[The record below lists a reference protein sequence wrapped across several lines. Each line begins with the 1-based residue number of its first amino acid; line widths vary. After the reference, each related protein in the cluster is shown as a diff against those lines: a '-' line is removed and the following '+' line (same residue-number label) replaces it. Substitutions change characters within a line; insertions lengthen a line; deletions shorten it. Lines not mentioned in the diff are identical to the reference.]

1 MGMPDGVFT
10 AGQIGAALQRS
21 KRSVLESLGSIPPS
35 RTTIVH
41 GNEARAW
48 SKAALPQSILK
59 ALEEIA
65 SRRKTSVD
73 ALLASP
79 PPFWRPRYL
88 LSQLCEGAID
98 RASLLQ
104 RALGPAL
111 ARLNDVDLT
120 SAEFERLGVEDYR
133 RVLGHSISTRHWRR
147 LFRRTVDRDGGAENW
162 GRLEIY
168 LDESPA
174 RKPELRRRTQFTPT
188 ALRPLQELISSF
200 ANPAEPTDIEKDCLW
215 IYAFEHYERETEHT
229 GKSRAVKR
237 ATLKFLFEN
246 TFFLGKSE
254 KGIKLQFNRKLRR
267 WIAGGR
273 IPAAIADAR
282 RKNPGRPAPKFSE
295 KEEHALIAK
304 SLRSG
309 GGLAQA
315 WRDARE
321 KGFLDTRVSQHYTAT
336 PASKS
341 YVPGRIRKLIAN
353 KVKMLRDHHHGPR
366 KARLNS
372 AYINRDPSTFNSGD
386 WFQAD
391 DCTLPNYYYTES
403 DEGFRLV
410 RGQFLAMCD
419 CRTTFILGY
428 VLIPQR
434 NYTAHHIRNLTTI
447 VADSYGLPRRGFYYE
462 NGMWRTA
469 RLLHG
474 RRDEINWHETEM
486 GLRGLGL
493 QFCHAK
499 LPRGK
504 VIERVFGLLQNHLE
518 SVPGYAGRDERH
530 DKFERVQEQLS
541 LVRRGKA
548 QPEDFFLSEPEYL
561 KRLETIVRIYNE
573 ERQEG
578 KYCPG
583 LSPREALEKFH
594 GEEPR
599 IRLGTSSRHLLASHK
614 MRVRSGRNGIS
625 FRFGREQFTYKS
637 KETGALRG
645 EELIVWFNVENP
657 STISVTNLKEDPRT
671 LFTVE
676 REISVPGMDAP
687 TEVIEAALAQNEA
700 HEAYRKG
707 LYRAVSQN
715 FSTGFAGRMF
725 RQNLI
730 DHKTAELGN
739 AMREQQAEIKRQK
752 SEKKKRAAAIERK
765 AARLGIPP
773 GVMSRRPGAEEGVE
787 QMTAAMRRL
796 GLLEEKRAGECER
809 DE

>member
-1 MGMPDGVFT
+1 MSGSGLKIIAGPSVTAYQRGIGVGSFDVLWSVT
-10 AGQIGAALQRS
+10 AARRIGGDW
-21 KRSVLESLGSIPPS
+21 K
-35 RTTIVH
+35 
-41 GNEARAW
+41 
-48 SKAALPQSILK
+48 
-59 ALEEIA
+59 
-65 SRRKTSVD
+65 
-73 ALLASP
+73 
-79 PPFWRPRYL
+79 F
-88 LSQLCEGAID
+88 
-98 RASLLQ
+98 
-104 RALGPAL
+104 
-111 ARLNDVDLT
+111 
-120 SAEFERLGVEDYR
+120 
-133 RVLGHSISTRHWRR
+133 ISTNRR
-147 LFRRTVDRDGGAENW
+147 RR
-162 GRLEIY
+162 
-168 LDESPA
+168 
-174 RKPELRRRTQFTPT
+174 PELTKRAPFTPT

-200 ANPAEPTDIEKDCLW
+200 QNPAVPTEVEKDCLW
-215 IYAFEHYERETEHT
+215 IYAFEHYEREAERS
-229 GKSRAVKR
+229 GKPKAVKR
-237 ATLKFLFEN
+237 ATLRFLREN
-246 TFFLGKSE
+246 ASFLGKSE
-254 KGIKLQFNRKLRR
+254 KGIKLQLERKLRR
-267 WIAGGR
+267 WIVGGR
-273 IPAAIADAR
+273 VPAAIADAR
-282 RKNPGRPAPKFSE
+282 KQNPGRPAPKFSE
-295 KEEHALIAK
+295 EEEHAFIAK
-304 SLRSG
+304 ALRSG
-309 GGLAQA
+309 GGISQA
-315 WRDARE
+315 WRESKESGVLNA
-321 KGFLDTRVSQHYTAT
+321 RVSQRHTST

-341 YVPGRIRKLIAN
+341 YVPGRVRKLIAN
-353 KVKMLRDHHHGPR
+353 KMKMLRDHHHGPR
-366 KARLNS
+366 AARLNS
-372 AYINRDPSTFNSGD
+372 AFINRDPSTFNAGD

-391 DCTLPNYYYTES
+391 DCTLPNYYYTDS
-403 DEGFRLV
+403 KEGFQLV
-410 RGQFLAMCD
+410 RGQFLTMCD
-419 CRTTFILGY
+419 VRTTFILGY

-434 NYTAHHIRNLTTI
+434 NYTAHHIRNLTTV
-447 VADSYGLPRRGFYYE
+447 VADRYGLPRRGFYYE
-462 NGMWRTA
+462 SGMWKNA

-518 SVPGYAGRDERH
+518 SEPGYAGRDERH

-548 QPEDFFLSEPEYL
+548 EPAGFFLSEADYL
-561 KRLETIVRIYNE
+561 QRLSVIVDRYNN

-583 LSPREALEKFH
+583 LSPREAFEKFH

-599 IRLGTSSRHLLASHK
+599 IRLGASCRHLLATHK

-625 FRFGREQFTYKS
+625 FRFGKEQFTYKS

-687 TEVIEAALAQNEA
+687 PEVLEAALAQNEA

-715 FSTGFAGRMF
+715 FATGFAGRMF

-739 AMREQQAEIKRQK
+739 AMREQHAEIKRQK
-752 SEKKKRAAAIERK
+752 LEIKKRAAAIERK

-796 GLLEEKRAGECER
+796 GLLEEKKHGSER

>member
-1 MGMPDGVFT
+1 MTEDLLT
-10 AGQIGAALQRS
+10 AAQMAVALHRS
-21 KRSVLESLGSIPPS
+21 KRSVLETLERTAPS
-35 RTTIVH
+35 GMKIVR
-41 GNEARAW
+41 GNQAQAW
-48 SKAALPQSILK
+48 SKDALPQNILN

-65 SRRKTSVD
+65 SRCKTTVD
-73 ALLASP
+73 SLLASP
-79 PPFWRPRYL
+79 PPFWRPRHP
-88 LSQLCEGAID
+88 LSQLHEEAIE
-98 RASLLQ
+98 RASMLKRSL
-104 RALGPAL
+104 ASAL
-111 ARLNDVDLT
+111 ARLNEADLT
-120 SAEFERLGVEDYR
+120 SEEFERLGAQDYR
-133 RVLGHSISTRHWRR
+133 RTFGHGISTRHWRR
-147 LFRRTVDRDGGAENW
+147 LLKRTLNRDGGAKNW

-174 RKPELRRRTQFTPT
+174 RKPELRKRVSFTPT
-188 ALRPLQELISSF
+188 ALKPLQELISSF
-200 ANPAEPTDIEKDCLW
+200 ENPASPTELEKDCLW
-215 IYAFEHYERETEHT
+215 IYAFEHYERENERC
-229 GKSRAVKR
+229 GKPQAIKR
-237 ATLKFLFEN
+237 STLKFLFEN
-246 TFFLGKSE
+246 ASFLGKSE
-254 KGIKLQFNRKLRR
+254 KGIKLQFDRKLKR

-273 IPAAIADAR
+273 IPAAIADVR

-295 KEEHALIAK
+295 EEEHALIAK

-309 GGLAQA
+309 GGVAQA
-315 WRDARE
+315 WRESRD
-321 KGFLDTRVSQHYTAT
+321 KGLFDTRVLQHYTST
-336 PASKS
+336 PATKS
-341 YVPGRIRKLIAN
+341 YVPSRIRKLITN
-353 KVKMLRDHHHGPR
+353 KLKMLRDHHHGPR
-366 KARLNS
+366 RAKLNG
-372 AYINRDPSTFNSGD
+372 AFINRDPSTFNAGD

-391 DCTLPNYYYTES
+391 DCTLPNYYFTES
-403 DEGFRLV
+403 DEGFALV

-419 CRTTFILGY
+419 VCTTFILGY

-447 VADSYGLPRRGFYYE
+447 VADTYGLPRRGFYYE

-518 SVPGYAGRDERH
+518 SEPGYAGRDERH

-548 QPEDFFLSEPEYL
+548 QPEEFFLSEAEYL
-561 KRLETIVRIYNE
+561 KRLEGIVRIYNN

-583 LSPREALEKFH
+583 LSPKEAFERFH

-599 IRLGTSSRHLLASHK
+599 IRLGPSCRHLLATHK

-625 FRFGREQFTYKS
+625 FRFGKEQFTYKS
-637 KETGALRG
+637 RETGALRG

-657 STISVTNLKEDPRT
+657 SVISVINLKEDPRT

-676 REISVPGMDAP
+676 REIRVPGMDAP
-687 TEVIEAALAQNEA
+687 PEVLEAALAQNEA

-752 SEKKKRAAAIERK
+752 REKKKRAAAIERK

-796 GLLEEKRAGECER
+796 GLLEERE
-809 DE
+809 

>member
-1 MGMPDGVFT
+1 MLLFT
-10 AGQIGAALQRS
+10 GGQIAAALHRS
-21 KRSVLESLGSIPPS
+21 KRSVLESLKHTSPS
-35 RTTIVH
+35 GRKVVF
-41 GNEARAW
+41 GNEARKW
-48 SKAALPQSILK
+48 SKDALPKSIST
-59 ALEEIA
+59 ALENVA
-65 SRRKTSVD
+65 TRQKTSID
-73 ALLASP
+73 ELLASP
-79 PPFWRPRYL
+79 PPFWQPRYP
-88 LSQLCEGAID
+88 LSQLCEEAIE

-104 RALGPAL
+104 RALGPTF
-111 ARLNDVDLT
+111 ARLSDVNLASKDL
-120 SAEFERLGVEDYR
+120 EQLGIEDYR
-133 RVLGHSISTRHWRR
+133 RVFGHSISMRHWRR
-147 LFRRTVDRDGGAENW
+147 LLKRTLDRGGGVENW

-174 RKPELRRRTQFTPT
+174 RKLELRKGATFTPI
-188 ALRPLQELISSF
+188 ALKPLQELISSF
-200 ANPAEPTDIEKDCLW
+200 ANPVEPTELEKDCLW
-215 IYAFEHYERETEHT
+215 IYAFEHYERESEDT
-229 GKSRAVKR
+229 GKPRAVKR
-237 ATLKFLFEN
+237 ATLKFLCEN
-246 TFFLGKSE
+246 ASFLGKSE
-254 KGIKLQFNRKLRR
+254 KGIKLQFDRKLKR

-273 IPAAIADAR
+273 IPAAIVDAR

-295 KEEHALIAK
+295 QEEHALIAK

-309 GGLAQA
+309 GRLAQA
-315 WRDARE
+315 WRESRE
-321 KGFLDTRVSQHYTAT
+321 KGLLGARVSQHYTST
-336 PASKS
+336 PARKS

-353 KVKMLRDHHHGPR
+353 KIKILRDYHHGPR
-366 KARLNS
+366 QAKLNG
-372 AYINRDPSTFNSGD
+372 AYINRDPSTFHAGD

-391 DCTLPNYYYTES
+391 DCTLPNYYYIES
-403 DEGFRLV
+403 GEGFALV

-447 VADSYGLPRRGFYYE
+447 VADTYGLPRRGFYYE

-504 VIERVFGLLQNHLE
+504 VIERVFGLLQNQLE

-530 DKFERVQEQLS
+530 DKFELVQEQLS

-548 QPEDFFLSEPEYL
+548 QPTDFFLSEPEYL
-561 KRLETIVRIYNE
+561 KRLEAIVERYNN

-583 LSPREALEKFH
+583 VSPREAFEKFH

-599 IRLGTSSRHLLASHK
+599 IRLGRSCRHLLATHK
-614 MRVRSGRNGIS
+614 MRVRSGRNHIS
-625 FRFGREQFTYKS
+625 FRFGKEQFTYKS
-637 KETGALRG
+637 RETGALRG

-657 STISVTNLKEDPRT
+657 SVISVTNLKEDPRT

-687 TEVIEAALAQNEA
+687 PEVLEAALAQNEA

-730 DHKTAELGN
+730 DHKTAEIGE
-739 AMREQQAEIKRQK
+739 AMREQQAEMKRQK
-752 SEKKKRAAAIERK
+752 IEKKKRAAAIERK

-796 GLLEEKRAGECER
+796 GLLEERER
-809 DE
+809 GRVSDE

>member
-1 MGMPDGVFT
+1 MFT
-10 AGQIGAALQRS
+10 AAQIAAALRRP
-21 KRSVLESLGSIPPS
+21 KRSVLDSLRRTPSIG
-35 RTTIVH
+35 TKIVH

-48 SKAALPQSILK
+48 SKEALPQNILA
-59 ALEEIA
+59 ALDDVA
-65 SRRKTSVD
+65 SQRKTTVD
-73 ALLASP
+73 ALLAWP
-79 PPFWRPRYL
+79 PPFWQPRYP
-88 LSQLCEGAID
+88 LSQLCEQTIE
-98 RASLLQ
+98 RASMLKRSL
-104 RALGPAL
+104 APAL
-111 ARLNDVDLT
+111 ARLNDENITNADV
-120 SAEFERLGVEDYR
+120 ERLGLEDYR
-133 RVLGHSISTRHWRR
+133 RVFGHSISARHWRR
-147 LFRRTVDRDGGAENW
+147 LFRRTLNRDGGAENW

-174 RKPELRRRTQFTPT
+174 RKPELRKRAPYTPT
-188 ALRPLQELISSF
+188 ALLPLQDLISSF
-200 ANPAEPTDIEKDCLW
+200 AKPAEPTDLEKDCLW
-215 IYAFEHYERETEHT
+215 IHAFEHYEREAERT

-237 ATLKFLFEN
+237 TILKFLFEDAS
-246 TFFLGKSE
+246 FLGRSE
-254 KGIKLQFNRKLRR
+254 KGIKVQFDRKLKR
-267 WIAGGR
+267 WITGGR
-273 IPAAIADAR
+273 VPAAIADAR

-295 KEEHALIAK
+295 EEEHALIAK

-315 WRDARE
+315 WREFRE
-321 KGFLDTRVSQHYTAT
+321 KGLFNGGLSQHYTST
-336 PASKS
+336 PTTKS
-341 YVPGRIRKLIAN
+341 YVPGRVRKLIAN
-353 KVKMLRDHHHGPR
+353 KIKMLRDHHHGPR
-366 KARLNS
+366 QAKLNGP
-372 AYINRDPSTFNSGD
+372 YINRDPSTFNAGD

-403 DEGFRLV
+403 DEGFQLV

-419 CRTTFILGY
+419 VRTTFILGY

-434 NYTAHHIRNLTTI
+434 NYTAHHIRNLTTV
-447 VADSYGLPRRGFYYE
+447 VADRYGLPRRGFYYE
-462 NGMWRTA
+462 NGMWKNA

-474 RRDEINWHETEM
+474 RRDEIDWFQTEM

-518 SVPGYAGRDERH
+518 SEPGYAGRDERH
-530 DKFERVQEQLS
+530 DKFERVQEQIS

-548 QPEDFFLSEPEYL
+548 PPEDFFLSEPEYL
-561 KRLETIVRIYNE
+561 KRLERIVRIYNE

-583 LSPREALEKFH
+583 LSPREAFEKFH

-599 IRLGTSSRHLLASHK
+599 IRLGPSCRHLLATHK

-657 STISVTNLKEDPRT
+657 SAISVTNLKEDPRT

-676 REISVPGMDAP
+676 REIKVPGMDAP
-687 TEVIEAALAQNEA
+687 PDVLEAALAQNEA

-730 DHKTAELGN
+730 DHKTAELGE
-739 AMREQQAEIKRQK
+739 AMREKQAEIKRAK
-752 SEKKKRAAAIERK
+752 LEKKKRAAAIERK

-773 GVMSRRPGAEEGVE
+773 GVMSRRPDAEEGVE
-787 QMTAAMRRL
+787 EMTAAMRRL
-796 GLLEEKRAGECER
+796 GLLEEKEQGR

>member
-1 MGMPDGVFT
+1 MPQYPVR
-10 AGQIGAALQRS
+10 QL
-21 KRSVLESLGSIPPS
+21 
-35 RTTIVH
+35 TT
-41 GNEARAW
+41 EAV
-48 SKAALPQSILK
+48 
-59 ALEEIA
+59 E
-65 SRRKTSVD
+65 
-73 ALLASP
+73 
-79 PPFWRPRYL
+79 
-88 LSQLCEGAID
+88 

-104 RALGPAL
+104 RALIPAL
-111 ARLNDVDLT
+111 ARMGDSGLGK
-120 SAEFERLGVEDYR
+120 AEFERLGVEDYR
-133 RVLGHSISTRHWRR
+133 KTFGHTISTRHWRR
-147 LFRRTVDRDGGAENW
+147 LFKRTLDRDGGTKNCT
-162 GRLEIY
+162 RLEIY

-174 RKPELRRRTQFTPT
+174 RRPEFRKRNFYVSVSLQ
-188 ALRPLQELISSF
+188 PLQQLISSF
-200 ANPAEPTDIEKDCLW
+200 ANPVDPTVVEKDCLW
-215 IYAFEHYERETEHT
+215 IYAFEHFERETERF
-229 GKSRAVKR
+229 GKPRAVKR
-237 ATLKFLFEN
+237 ATLKFLSESAA
-246 TFFLGKSE
+246 FLGKSE
-254 KGIKLQFNRKLRR
+254 KGIKLQFDRKLKR
-267 WIAGGR
+267 WITGGR
-273 IPAAIADAR
+273 IPAAITDAR
-282 RKNPGRPAPKFSE
+282 RKNPGRPTPKFSE
-295 KEEHALIAK
+295 EEEHALIAK

-315 WRDARE
+315 WRESRE
-321 KGFLDTRVSQHYTAT
+321 KGLFNTRVSQHYTVT

-341 YVPGRIRKLIAN
+341 YVPGRIRKLITN
-353 KVKMLRDHHHGPR
+353 KMKLLRDHHHGPR
-366 KARLNS
+366 TAKLNG
-372 AYINRDPSTFNSGD
+372 AYINRDPSTFNAGD

-403 DEGFRLV
+403 DEGFQLV

-419 CRTTFILGY
+419 VRTTFILGY

-474 RRDEINWHETEM
+474 RRDQINWHETEM

-530 DKFERVQEQLS
+530 DKFERVQEQIS

-548 QPEDFFLSEPEYL
+548 QPGDSFLSEAEYL
-561 KRLETIVRIYNE
+561 KRLEAIVRIYNNQ
-573 ERQEG
+573 RQEG

-583 LSPREALEKFH
+583 LSPREAFEKFH

-599 IRLGTSSRHLLASHK
+599 IRLGASSRHLLASHK

-625 FRFGREQFTYKS
+625 FRFGREQFTYKN

-645 EELIVWFNVENP
+645 EELIIWFNVENP
-657 STISVTNLKEDPRT
+657 SVISVTNLKEDPRT

-687 TEVIEAALAQNEA
+687 REVLEAALAQNEA

-707 LYRAVSQN
+707 LYRAEPHRS
-715 FSTGFAGRMF
+715 
-725 RQNLI
+725 
-730 DHKTAELGN
+730 
-739 AMREQQAEIKRQK
+739 
-752 SEKKKRAAAIERK
+752 
-765 AARLGIPP
+765 
-773 GVMSRRPGAEEGVE
+773 
-787 QMTAAMRRL
+787 
-796 GLLEEKRAGECER
+796 
-809 DE
+809 

>member
-1 MGMPDGVFT
+1 MIKNVFT
-10 AGQIGAALQRS
+10 AAEIAAALRRP
-21 KRSVLESLGSIPPS
+21 KRSVLESLR
-35 RTTIVH
+35 RTPLSETKIVH

-48 SKAALPQSILK
+48 SKDALPQNILA

-65 SRRKTSVD
+65 LRRKTSVD
-73 ALLASP
+73 ALLSSP
-79 PPFWRPRYL
+79 PPFWRPRYP
-88 LSQLCEGAID
+88 LSHLCDEAIG

-104 RALGPAL
+104 HALGPVL
-111 ARLNDVDLT
+111 ARMNDVDLT
-120 SAEFERLGVEDYR
+120 IAEFEQLGVEDYR
-133 RVLGHSISTRHWRR
+133 RAFGHNVSTRHWRR
-147 LFRRTVDRDGGAENW
+147 LFRRTLDRDGGAENW

-174 RKPELRRRTQFTPT
+174 RKPELRKRAPFTP
-188 ALRPLQELISSF
+188 AAFRPLQELISSF
-200 ANPAEPTDIEKDCLW
+200 GNPACPTELERSCLW
-215 IYAFEHYERETEHT
+215 IYAFEHFERETEHT
-229 GKSRAVKR
+229 GKPKTIKR
-237 ATLKFLFEN
+237 VTLKFLYEN
-246 TFFLGKSE
+246 ACFLGKSE
-254 KGIKLQFNRKLRR
+254 KGIKLQFDRKLKR
-267 WIAGGR
+267 WINGGR
-273 IPAAIADAR
+273 VPAAIADAR
-282 RKNPGRPAPKFSE
+282 RKNPGRPAPKLSE
-295 KEEHALIAK
+295 DEEHALIAK
-304 SLRSG
+304 ALRCG
-309 GGLAQA
+309 GGMTQA
-315 WRDARE
+315 WRESRHS
-321 KGFLDTRVSQHYTAT
+321 GVFNSRISQQYTST

-341 YVPGRIRKLIAN
+341 YVPGRIRKLIRA
-353 KVKMLRDHHHGPR
+353 KMKMLSDQHHGPR
-366 KARLNS
+366 RAKLNG
-372 AYINRDPSTFNSGD
+372 AYINRDPSTYNSGD

-403 DEGFRLV
+403 DEGFALV

-419 CRTTFILGY
+419 VRTTFILGY
-428 VLIPQR
+428 VLIPER

-447 VADSYGLPRRGFYYE
+447 VADTYGLPRRGFYYE

-474 RRDEINWHETEM
+474 RRDEINWFQTEM

-518 SVPGYAGRDERH
+518 SEPGYAGRDERR
-530 DKFERVQEQLS
+530 DKFERIQEQLS

-548 QPEDFFLSEPEYL
+548 EPADFFLSEAEYL
-561 KRLETIVRIYNE
+561 QRLSLIVDRYNN

-583 LSPREALEKFH
+583 LSPREAFEKFH

-599 IRLGTSSRHLLASHK
+599 IRLGPSCRHLLATHK

-637 KETGALRG
+637 QETGALRG

-657 STISVTNLKEDPRT
+657 STISVTNLKEDPCT

-676 REISVPGMDAP
+676 REIKVPGMDAP
-687 TEVIEAALAQNEA
+687 PEVLEAALAQNEA

-739 AMREQQAEIKRQK
+739 AMREQHAEIKRQK
-752 SEKKKRAAAIERK
+752 VEKKKRAAAIER
-765 AARLGIPP
+765 
-773 GVMSRRPGAEEGVE
+773 
-787 QMTAAMRRL
+787 
-796 GLLEEKRAGECER
+796 RA
-809 DE
+809 

>member
-1 MGMPDGVFT
+1 M
-10 AGQIGAALQRS
+10 
-21 KRSVLESLGSIPPS
+21 
-35 RTTIVH
+35 
-41 GNEARAW
+41 
-48 SKAALPQSILK
+48 
-59 ALEEIA
+59 
-65 SRRKTSVD
+65 
-73 ALLASP
+73 
-79 PPFWRPRYL
+79 
-88 LSQLCEGAID
+88 
-98 RASLLQ
+98 
-104 RALGPAL
+104 
-111 ARLNDVDLT
+111 
-120 SAEFERLGVEDYR
+120 
-133 RVLGHSISTRHWRR
+133 
-147 LFRRTVDRDGGAENW
+147 
-162 GRLEIY
+162 
-168 LDESPA
+168 
-174 RKPELRRRTQFTPT
+174 
-188 ALRPLQELISSF
+188 
-200 ANPAEPTDIEKDCLW
+200 
-215 IYAFEHYERETEHT
+215 
-229 GKSRAVKR
+229 
-237 ATLKFLFEN
+237 
-246 TFFLGKSE
+246 
-254 KGIKLQFNRKLRR
+254 
-267 WIAGGR
+267 
-273 IPAAIADAR
+273 
-282 RKNPGRPAPKFSE
+282 
-295 KEEHALIAK
+295 
-304 SLRSG
+304 
-309 GGLAQA
+309 
-315 WRDARE
+315 
-321 KGFLDTRVSQHYTAT
+321 
-336 PASKS
+336 
-341 YVPGRIRKLIAN
+341 PGRIRKLIAN
-353 KVKMLRDHHHGPR
+353 KVKILRDHHHGPR
-366 KARLNS
+366 RAKLNG
-372 AYINRDPSTFNSGD
+372 AYINRDPSTFHSGD

-403 DEGFRLV
+403 DEGFQLV

-419 CRTTFILGY
+419 VRTTFILGY

-434 NYTAHHIRNLTTI
+434 NYTAHHIRNLTTV
-447 VADSYGLPRRGFYYE
+447 VADRYGLPRRGFYYE
-462 NGMWRTA
+462 NGMWKTA

-474 RRDEINWHETEM
+474 RRDEIDWFQTEM

-548 QPEDFFLSEPEYL
+548 QPEDFFLSEAEYL
-561 KRLETIVRIYNE
+561 QRLGVIVDRYNN

-583 LSPREALEKFH
+583 LSPKEAFEKFH

-599 IRLGTSSRHLLASHK
+599 VRLGPSSRHLLATHK

-625 FRFGREQFTYKS
+625 FRFGKEQFTYKS
-637 KETGALRG
+637 FETGKLRG

-657 STISVTNLKEDPRT
+657 CVISVTNLSEDPHT

-676 REISVPGMDAP
+676 REIKVPGMDAP
-687 TEVIEAALAQNEA
+687 PEVLEAALAQNEA

-765 AARLGIPP
+765 AARLGIPA

-796 GLLEEKRAGECER
+796 GLLEEKEQGSET

>member
-1 MGMPDGVFT
+1 MPEEVFT
-10 AGQIGAALQRS
+10 AAQIAAALQRS
-21 KRSVLESLGSIPPS
+21 KRSILDSLRRTPPS
-35 RTTIVH
+35 ETKMVH
-41 GNEARAW
+41 GNESRAW
-48 SKAALPQSILK
+48 SKEALPQSIGTT
-59 ALEEIA
+59 LEEVA

-73 ALLASP
+73 ALLGSP
-79 PPFWRPRYL
+79 PPFWRPRYPL
-88 LSQLCEGAID
+88 SELSQESIG
-98 RASLLQ
+98 RASMLK
-104 RALGPAL
+104 RALAPAF
-111 ARLNDVDLT
+111 ARFNSIDVT
-120 SAEFERLGVEDYR
+120 GEEFERLGVEDYR
-133 RVLGHSISTRHWRR
+133 RTFGHSISSRHWRR
-147 LFRRTVDRDGGAENW
+147 LLRRTIDRDGGAENW

-174 RKPELRRRTQFTPT
+174 RRPELRKPAPFTP
-188 ALRPLQELISSF
+188 AAFRPLQELISSF
-200 ANPAEPTDIEKDCLW
+200 ANPVEPTELERSCLW
-215 IYAFEHYERETEHT
+215 IYAFEHYERETERL

-246 TFFLGKSE
+246 ASFLGKSE
-254 KGIKLQFNRKLRR
+254 KGIKLQFDRKLKR
-267 WIAGGR
+267 WINGGR
-273 IPAAIADAR
+273 VPADIADAR

-295 KEEHALIAK
+295 EEEHALIAK
-304 SLRSG
+304 SLGSG

-315 WRDARE
+315 WRESRDTGVVNAR
-321 KGFLDTRVSQHYTAT
+321 VAQHYTAT
-336 PASKS
+336 PSSKS
-341 YVPGRIRKLIAN
+341 YVPHRIRELITN
-353 KVKMLRDHHHGPR
+353 KFKMLRDHHRGPR
-366 KARLNS
+366 RAKLNG
-372 AYINRDPSTFNSGD
+372 AFINRDPSTFNAGD

-403 DEGFRLV
+403 DEGFALV

-419 CRTTFILGY
+419 VRTTFILGY

-434 NYTAHHIRNLTTI
+434 NYTAHHIRNLTTV
-447 VADSYGLPRRGFYYE
+447 VADRYGLPRRGFYYE
-462 NGMWRTA
+462 NGMWRNA

-474 RRDEINWHETEM
+474 RRDEINWHQTEM

-518 SVPGYAGRDERH
+518 SEPGYAGRDERH

-548 QPEDFFLSEPEYL
+548 QPEDFFLSEAEYL
-561 KRLETIVRIYNE
+561 KRLEAIVRIYNE

-583 LSPREALEKFH
+583 LSPREAFEKFH

-599 IRLGTSSRHLLASHK
+599 IRLGRSCRHLLATHK

-625 FRFGREQFTYKS
+625 FRFGREQFSYKS
-637 KETGALRG
+637 RETGALRG

-657 STISVTNLKEDPRT
+657 SVISVTNLKEDPRT

-687 TEVIEAALAQNEA
+687 PEVLEAALAQNEA

-730 DHKTAELGN
+730 DHKTAEIGN
-739 AMREQQAEIKRQK
+739 AMREQHAEIKRQK
-752 SEKKKRAAAIERK
+752 IEKKKRAAAIERK
-765 AARLGIPP
+765 AARLGIPA

-787 QMTAAMRRL
+787 QMTTAMRNL
-796 GLLEEKRAGECER
+796 GLLEAEKGTTQHEAE
-809 DE
+809 

>member
-1 MGMPDGVFT
+1 
-10 AGQIGAALQRS
+10 
-21 KRSVLESLGSIPPS
+21 VLEALERTAPS
-35 RTTIVH
+35 GTKIVH

-48 SKAALPQSILK
+48 SKDALPQNILT
-59 ALEEIA
+59 ALEDA
-65 SRRKTSVD
+65 AVRRKTTVD
-73 ALLASP
+73 ELLASP
-79 PPFWRPRYL
+79 PPFWRPAYPPN
-88 LSQLCEGAID
+88 QLCEEAIK
-98 RASLLQ
+98 RASTLT
-104 RALGPAL
+104 RALASAL
-111 ARLNDVDLT
+111 ARLNDANLT
-120 SAEFERLGVEDYR
+120 GAEFEQLGVEDYR
-133 RVLGHSISTRHWRR
+133 RTFGHSISVRHWRR
-147 LFRRTVDRDGGAENW
+147 LVRRTLDRDGGAENW

-174 RKPELRRRTQFTPT
+174 RKPELRKPAPFTPM
-188 ALRPLQELISSF
+188 ALQPLQKLISSF
-200 ANPAEPTDIEKDCLW
+200 ENPASPTELEKDCLW
-215 IYAFEHYERETEHT
+215 IYAFEHYERELERT
-229 GKSRAVKR
+229 GKPTAVKH

-246 TFFLGKSE
+246 ASFLGKSE
-254 KGIKLQFNRKLRR
+254 KGIKLQFDRKLKR

-282 RKNPGRPAPKFSE
+282 RKNPGRPAPTFSE
-295 KEEHALIAK
+295 EEEHALIAK

-309 GGLAQA
+309 GGLAQG
-315 WRDARE
+315 WRESRE
-321 KGFLDTRVSQHYTAT
+321 KGLFDSGVSQHYTST
-336 PASKS
+336 PTRKS
-341 YVPGRIRKLIAN
+341 YVPGRIRKLITN
-353 KVKMLRDHHHGPR
+353 KMKMLRDHHHGPR
-366 KARLNS
+366 TAKLNS
-372 AYINRDPSTFNSGD
+372 AYINRDPSTFHAGD

-403 DEGFRLV
+403 DEGFQLV

-419 CRTTFILGY
+419 VRTTFILGY
-428 VLIPQR
+428 VLIPER
-434 NYTAHHIRNLTTI
+434 NYSAHHIRNLTTI
-447 VADSYGLPRRGFYYE
+447 VADTYGLPRRGFYYE

-474 RRDEINWHETEM
+474 RRDEINWFQTEM

-504 VIERVFGLLQNHLE
+504 VIERVFGILQNHLE

-548 QPEDFFLSEPEYL
+548 QREDFFLSEPEYL
-561 KRLETIVRIYNE
+561 KRLEAIVHIYNE

-583 LSPREALEKFH
+583 LSPREAFEKFH

-599 IRLGTSSRHLLASHK
+599 IRLGRSCRHLLATHK

-625 FRFGREQFTYKS
+625 FRFGKEQFTYKS
-637 KETGALRG
+637 RETGALRG

-657 STISVTNLKEDPRT
+657 SVISVTNLNEDPRT

-687 TEVIEAALAQNEA
+687 PEVLEAALAQNEA

-765 AARLGIPP
+765 AARLGIAA

-796 GLLEEKRAGECER
+796 GLLEERER
-809 DE
+809 EK

>member
-1 MGMPDGVFT
+1 MPKNVFT
-10 AGQIGAALQRS
+10 AAEIARALQRL
-21 KRSVLESLGSIPPS
+21 KRSVLESLSNSPLSETKIIS
-35 RTTIVH
+35 
-41 GNEARAW
+41 GNEAKAW
-48 SKAALPQSILK
+48 SKDALPRNILAALD
-59 ALEEIA
+59 EIA
-65 SRRKTSVD
+65 TRRGTNVD
-73 ALLASP
+73 ALLTSP
-79 PPFWRPRYL
+79 PSRWFPPRP
-88 LSQLCEGAID
+88 LSQLSKEAIE
-98 RASLLQ
+98 RSSLLR
-104 RALGPAL
+104 RAIAPTLTRLEGLGLPA
-111 ARLNDVDLT
+111 
-120 SAEFERLGVEDYR
+120 AEVERLGVEDYR
-133 RVLGHSISTRHWRR
+133 RTFGHSVSTRHWRR
-147 LFRRTVDRDGGAENW
+147 LLRRTLDRDGGAENW

-174 RKPELRRRTQFTPT
+174 
-188 ALRPLQELISSF
+188 LRPEFGKRGGYLPTSLQPLQKLIASF
-200 ANPAEPTDIEKDCLW
+200 ANPAAPADLEKDCLW
-215 IYAFEHYERETEHT
+215 IYAFEHYERESERTERP
-229 GKSRAVKR
+229 KAVER
-237 ATLKFLFEN
+237 ETLKFLYEN
-246 TFFLGKSE
+246 ASFLGRSP
-254 KGIKLQFNRKLRR
+254 KGIKVQFDRKLNR

-273 IPAAIADAR
+273 VPAAIADK
-282 RKNPGRPAPKFSE
+282 RKQNPGRPAPKLSE
-295 KEEHALIAK
+295 NEEHALIATAV
-304 SLRSG
+304 RCG
-309 GGLAQA
+309 GGVTQA
-315 WRDARE
+315 WRESRDSGVFNNRI
-321 KGFLDTRVSQHYTAT
+321 SQHYTST

-341 YVPGRIRKLIAN
+341 YVPGRIRKLLAN
-353 KVKMLRDHHHGPR
+353 KVRILRDHHHGPR
-366 KARLNS
+366 AGKLNG
-372 AYINRDPSTFNSGD
+372 AFINRDPSTFNSGD

-403 DEGFRLV
+403 DEGFALV

-419 CRTTFILGY
+419 VRTTFILGY

-434 NYTAHHIRNLTTI
+434 NYTAHHIRNLTTV
-447 VADSYGLPRRGFYYE
+447 VADRYGLPRRGFYYE

-518 SVPGYAGRDERH
+518 SEPGYAGRDERR
-530 DKFERVQEQLS
+530 DKFERVHEQLS

-548 QPEDFFLSEPEYL
+548 QPEEFFLSETEYL
-561 KRLETIVRIYNE
+561 QRLSVIVDRYNN

-583 LSPREALEKFH
+583 VSPREAFEKFH
-594 GEEPR
+594 GDEPR
-599 IRLGTSSRHLLASHK
+599 IRLSASCRHLLATHK

-625 FRFGREQFTYKS
+625 FRFGKEQFTYKS
-637 KETGALRG
+637 FETGKLRG

-657 STISVTNLKEDPRT
+657 SVISVTNLKEDPHT

-676 REISVPGMDAP
+676 REIKVPGMDALP
-687 TEVIEAALAQNEA
+687 EMLEAALAQNEA

-730 DHKTAELGN
+730 DHKTAEIGN
-739 AMREQQAEIKRQK
+739 AMREQQAQIKRQK
-752 SEKKKRAAAIERK
+752 MEKKKRAAAIERK

-773 GVMSRRPGAEEGVE
+773 GVMSQRPGAEEGIE
-787 QMTAAMRRL
+787 QMTTAMRNL
-796 GLLEEKRAGECER
+796 GFLKREQGSEGREEE
-809 DE
+809 